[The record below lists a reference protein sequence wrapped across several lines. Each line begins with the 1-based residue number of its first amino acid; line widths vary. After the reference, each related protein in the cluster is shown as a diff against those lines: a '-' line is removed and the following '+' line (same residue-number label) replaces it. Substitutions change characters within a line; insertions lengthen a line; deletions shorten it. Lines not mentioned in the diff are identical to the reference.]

1 MTGDCMVHSLLISLA
16 NILANFQLKSSHET
30 FVLLALLHIPK
41 FIHQNTFTK
50 RTQGLLSDHLA
61 HECLNFIL
69 KPLKICASIGIM
81 MSDPLGNL

>member
-16 NILANFQLKSSHET
+16 NILANFWLKSSHET
-30 FVLLALLHIPK
+30 FVLLALLDIPK

-50 RTQGLLSDHLA
+50 GTHSLLSDCLA

-69 KPLKICASIGIM
+69 KPLKICASIGTM